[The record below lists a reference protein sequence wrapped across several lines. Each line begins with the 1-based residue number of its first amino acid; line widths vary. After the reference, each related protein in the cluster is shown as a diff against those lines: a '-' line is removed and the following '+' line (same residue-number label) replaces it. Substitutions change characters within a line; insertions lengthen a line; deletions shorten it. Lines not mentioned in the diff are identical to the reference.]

1 MIALV
6 TTEKPSLEEVVTW
19 IEWETL
25 LLISGMMIIVAV
37 FCETGLFDLI
47 AVRLFHY
54 CGDRI
59 WLMVGSLCLLS
70 AVLSAVLDNVTTILL
85 LTPITIRL
93 CEVMKL
99 DPRNIIIGEV
109 IFSNIG
115 GCRYVQ
121 NKNLIQSIFQ
131 WRHFNLST
139 AIGDPPNVIITAN
152 HEINASGIDFSIFT
166 MHMFVGVVF
175 VYAVSFLHFRLLLSS
190 PNNFLKDLES
200 EFDELKT
207 EIKLWSRTY
216 QSITPV
222 TKGEKIVKTL
232 LKEKVSQL
240 ESLLA
245 QNLIS
250 LKSEYKSKMRI
261 KSQDMLENYKITN
274 TSLLIKCAIIF
285 VITLVL
291 FFLNP
296 FVSKI
301 QLTIGWISILAAL
314 VLLAASSN
322 NSADN
327 SGDNTNAQTD
337 PMHSHLN
344 GIGFEAI
351 MHKLEWS
358 KQVFIL

>member
-1 MIALV
+1 
-6 TTEKPSLEEVVTW
+6 
-19 IEWETL
+19 
-25 LLISGMMIIVAV
+25 
-37 FCETGLFDLI
+37 
-47 AVRLFHY
+47 
-54 CGDRI
+54 
-59 WLMVGSLCLLS
+59 
-70 AVLSAVLDNVTTILL
+70 
-85 LTPITIRL
+85 
-93 CEVMKL
+93 
-99 DPRNIIIGEV
+99 
-109 IFSNIG
+109 
-115 GCRYVQ
+115 
-121 NKNLIQSIFQ
+121 
-131 WRHFNLST
+131 
-139 AIGDPPNVIITAN
+139 
-152 HEINASGIDFSIFT
+152 

-175 VYAVSFLHFRLLLSS
+175 VYAISFLHFRLLLSS

-327 SGDNTNAQTD
+327 SNGHTD

-358 KQVFIL
+358 KRVSKLNIL